1 MRVRG
6 RVWRG
11 VRISPTPPRA
21 GDCHTPWEA
30 GRLRPPHARTRPMTI
45 HIEVSCGELL
55 DKLTILEIKSRRME
69 DPGKRANVE
78 REKTLLA
85 AVWDALPGVAGNE
98 SLLALRRALMET
110 NEKLWV
116 IEDDIRDKERAGVFD
131 EAFIALARSVYRTN
145 DQRAALKKQVDQLL
159 GSRLTEEKSYQ
170 PY

>member
-1 MRVRG
+1 
-6 RVWRG
+6 
-11 VRISPTPPRA
+11 
-21 GDCHTPWEA
+21 
-30 GRLRPPHARTRPMTI
+30 MTI

-69 DPGKRANVE
+69 DPAKRANVE

-110 NEKLWV
+110 NEKLWL
-116 IEDDIRDKERAGVFD
+116 IEDDIRDKERSGVFD